1 MVIKFHIIIKSNN
14 GKSKKG
20 KTMSKYQITINEI
33 NQEQDTHTASGII
46 VRNGEE
52 VQFEAVTIWWDN
64 TRRWKVKEEA
74 GTAVS
79 IEQSDFEKGERMAI
93 AGWLKKVSKNPEL
106 VGKSSSQGTGG
117 SRSGGGS
124 SKVAELTKQNEE
136 LKSELAELKAMMM
149 EFMKKES

>member
-1 MVIKFHIIIKSNN
+1 
-14 GKSKKG
+14 
-20 KTMSKYQITINEI
+20 MSKYQITINEI
-33 NQEQDTHTASGII
+33 NQEQDTHTASGTI

-79 IEQSDFEKGERMAI
+79 IEQSNFGKGERMAI
-93 AGWLKKVSKNPEL
+93 AGWLKKVSKNSEL
-106 VGKSSSQGTGG
+106 VGKSSSQGSG
-117 SRSGGGS
+117 SSSGGGSS

-136 LKSELAELKAMMM
+136 LKAEVAELKAMMM

>member
-1 MVIKFHIIIKSNN
+1 
-14 GKSKKG
+14 
-20 KTMSKYQITINEI
+20 MSKYQITINEI

-52 VQFEAVTIWWDN
+52 IQFNAVTIWWDN

-79 IEQSDFEKGERMAI
+79 IEQSDFGRGERMAI
-93 AGWLKKVSKNPEL
+93 AGWLKAVSNNPEL
-106 VGKSSSQGTGG
+106 VGKTSGQGTGG
-117 SRSGGGS
+117 SRSSGGS
-124 SKVAELTKQNEE
+124 ARVTELEAQNTELRAELD
-136 LKSELAELKAMMM
+136 ELKAMMM